1 VSDGF
6 GQSADAE
13 LEFFVDWNHQ
23 ALIPS
28 AEAEAD
34 EANDGMLITPIPP
47 NGTAQGDTFD
57 IYRLSADQPELIVKD
72 GEWGTTYVDPY
83 PAFREMGGHRVVF
96 KTANGD
102 YITEDNELAWVDL
115 GESNDDI
122 LDRDY
127 TVIDFGTGTLKARL
141 NMELSHSFEKSF
153 SETRYKGGSIVGDW
167 NKGIRRTGTVK
178 SVYMTANESEII
190 ALRALARYAGICH
203 VRTPDGSS
211 FHADVQV
218 SEDRSY
224 SSPSREVSF
233 SLAITRVDSQ
243 GLDGMTLAEWEQRHP
258 ESE

>member
-1 VSDGF
+1 
-6 GQSADAE
+6 
-13 LEFFVDWNHQ
+13 
-23 ALIPS
+23 
-28 AEAEAD
+28 
-34 EANDGMLITPIPP
+34 
-47 NGTAQGDTFD
+47 
-57 IYRLSADQPELIVKD
+57 
-72 GEWGTTYVDPY
+72 
-83 PAFREMGGHRVVF
+83 
-96 KTANGD
+96 
-102 YITEDNELAWVDL
+102 
-115 GESNDDI
+115 
-122 LDRDY
+122 
-127 TVIDFGTGTLKARL
+127 
-141 NMELSHSFEKSF
+141 MELSHSFEKSF